1 MASPASS
8 VSLVVVRVGAAT
20 IHVPAAVARKNSRHA
35 STPRVV
41 HRGVRRIKGK
51 GPIRRAVR
59 IEGRGPTQVR
69 RDGADVTS
77 AVARAAHQAR
87 VAVETVDR
95 RDCLRLAA
103 VFDRYPLMVRATIV
117 TEERF

>member
-1 MASPASS
+1 
-8 VSLVVVRVGAAT
+8 
-20 IHVPAAVARKNSRHA
+20 
-35 STPRVV
+35 
-41 HRGVRRIKGK
+41 
-51 GPIRRAVR
+51 
-59 IEGRGPTQVR
+59 
-69 RDGADVTS
+69 
-77 AVARAAHQAR
+77 VARAAHQAR